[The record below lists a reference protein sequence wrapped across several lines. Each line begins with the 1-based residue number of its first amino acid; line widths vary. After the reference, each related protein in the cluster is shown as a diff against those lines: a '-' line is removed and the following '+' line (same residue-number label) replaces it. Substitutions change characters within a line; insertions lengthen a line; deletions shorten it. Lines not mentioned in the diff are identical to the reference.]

1 MLAALANQTGATAI
15 GEDTEMLGGAGVQAL
30 DEVQSRA
37 VGKEER
43 ILTQLLNERTRTAR
57 FSRRNLES
65 AGGVEK
71 EVVLVGDAAENPAA
85 RQQAGRS

>member
-1 MLAALANQTGATAI
+1 
-15 GEDTEMLGGAGVQAL
+15 MLGR
-30 DEVQSRA
+30 SRA
-37 VGKEER
+37 GTRQQQDRSEEGKGV
-43 ILTQLLNERTRTAR
+43 LTQLLNERTRTAR
-57 FSRRNLES
+57 FSRRNLEF